1 MFCSGH
7 SAYDTSVLIITKRTG
22 EDARA
27 YIAESA

>member
-1 MFCSGH
+1 MSCAGH
-7 SAYDTSVLIITKRTG
+7 SVYDTSLVVITKRTG